1 MAAEGVALTEVS
13 EREMPVL
20 KVASDTSGVLYQ
32 RPTAE
37 PDRQDWAF
45 LLVTLA
51 LVGYGCY
58 LARDAWGKLLH
69 IIAEPGP
76 PEFVVIALAVQVV
89 APFLPL
95 LAFLA
100 VWLSGHRETS
110 WFAGATVLY
119 VLGLLTAVIEVC
131 AHGIG

>member
-13 EREMPVL
+13 QREMPLL
-20 KVASDTSGVLYQ
+20 KVASDTSAVMYP

-45 LLVTLA
+45 LLATLA

-76 PEFVVIALAVQVV
+76 PGFVVIAAVQVV
-89 APFLPL
+89 APFLPP

-100 VWLSGHRETS
+100 VWLSGRRETS
-110 WFAGATVLY
+110 WFPGAAVLC
-119 VLGLLTAVIEVC
+119 VLELLTAVIEVC